1 MIYINKGE
9 SNELV
14 LNINNNS
21 RTDFSGYTLTFLH
34 ILSQEEK
41 SYTILTNGPYFGEN
55 IRYCEIVLDLTNNDL
70 NYEGQYQLQIFGNGT
85 SLVYTGMVFVN
96 GTTEIGN
103 TFIEY
108 ISDDE
113 DNSHFIYVEEEVPE
127 SPTPTPTNTVT
138 PTVTPTPTLTPGL
151 SPSPTPT
158 TTTTPTPSV
167 TSGYTITPTPTTS
180 VTPTLTPGL
189 SPSPT
194 PTPSST
200 PSALTGTTLQF
211 RYIINLTDYP
221 DRTFLTTL
229 KWQISPFE
237 ILCPQEFTGTE
248 PNVFTSTELPINLLV
263 GNLDFSNVQRG
274 ICRPSGNIYS
284 IQKRY
289 CYIYKNGVLR
299 TSGENSYGETPNL
312 CSYDTSGSNIQIP
325 PFEISQ
331 GDKIIIEWVDN

>member
-1 MIYINKGE
+1 
-9 SNELV
+9 
-14 LNINNNS
+14 
-21 RTDFSGYTLTFLH
+21 
-34 ILSQEEK
+34 
-41 SYTILTNGPYFGEN
+41 
-55 IRYCEIVLDLTNNDL
+55 
-70 NYEGQYQLQIFGNGT
+70 
-85 SLVYTGMVFVN
+85 MVFVN
-96 GTTEIGN
+96 GTTETGN

-108 ISDDE
+108 ISPDE
-113 DNSHFIYVEEEVPE
+113 NNSNFIYVEEEVPE
-127 SPTPTPTNTVT
+127 TPTPTPVPVT
-138 PTVTPTPTLTPGL
+138 PTITPTPTSTPGL

-158 TTTTPTPSV
+158 KTTTPTPSV
-167 TSGYTITPTPTTS
+167 TSGYTTTPT
-180 VTPTLTPGL
+180 
-189 SPSPT
+189 PT

-221 DRTFLTTL
+221 DRTFLTDL
-229 KWQISPFE
+229 KWQVYPLE
-237 ILCPQEFTGTE
+237 ILCPQEFTGVE
-248 PNVFTSTELPINLLV
+248 PNTFTSTELPINFLV
-263 GNLDFSNVQRG
+263 GNIDFTNVQRG
-274 ICRPSGNIYS
+274 VCRPSGNIYS